1 MGFTPEQI
9 KGRIKSVAKQNNAD
23 ARTLMRI
30 YMMERFLERLA
41 QSEYRDNFIIKGGIL
56 VTAMIGVA
64 HRSTMDIDTS
74 MKNLNLSAE
83 DALRVVNQV
92 KDIDLDDGVSF
103 EVKDVSNIMD
113 EMEYPG
119 IRVTMNANVGR
130 LITPLKIDISTG
142 DVITPRAIEFNY
154 DLLLEDRSI
163 SLWSYN
169 LETILAEKLQ
179 TVLARGILNTRMRDF
194 YDIRILLDTYEDK
207 VNKAVLKDAFAA
219 TCKKRGTDHLQE
231 QAEEIIKIIEA
242 NTKSKF
248 VTDAMMWFDKFS
260 CKRSDLIITVGRD
273 LVETVERRFNGKNV
287 PKTVMI
293 NNWIDENEIYP
304 LESDNE
310 RVVAFKRKY
319 GLDGKFVIMYSGNIG
334 LYYDLENLIKVV
346 EKFGAGTK
354 TADGR
359 EVVFA
364 FVGAGSVLKT
374 LEDYVAEHNMENV
387 VFIPYQ
393 DKADLIYSLNAGDV
407 HWCVNAKGIKG
418 VSCPSKYYGL
428 ASAARPVIGV
438 LESGSE
444 IRCIIEDT
452 KGGLCCEPGE
462 YDKVEENIRWFI
474 NRLSKNYLDLL
485 VAVLMYHRGQAS
497 ID

>member
-30 YMMERFLERLA
+30 YMMERFLERLT

-163 SLWSYN
+163 KPWSYN

-194 YDIRILLDTYEDK
+194 YDIRMLVDTYEDK

-219 TCKKRGTDHLQE
+219 TCKKRGTDNLQE
-231 QAEEIIKIIEA
+231 QAEEIVKIIEA
-242 NTKSKF
+242 DEQIQVLWRAYQKKYSYAADIDYASVIRGVRKLM
-248 VTDAMMWFDKFS
+248 D
-260 CKRSDLIITVGRD
+260 
-273 LVETVERRFNGKNV
+273 
-287 PKTVMI
+287 
-293 NNWIDENEIYP
+293 WI
-304 LESDNE
+304 
-310 RVVAFKRKY
+310 R
-319 GLDGKFVIMYSGNIG
+319 
-334 LYYDLENLIKVV
+334 
-346 EKFGAGTK
+346 
-354 TADGR
+354 
-359 EVVFA
+359 
-364 FVGAGSVLKT
+364 
-374 LEDYVAEHNMENV
+374 
-387 VFIPYQ
+387 
-393 DKADLIYSLNAGDV
+393 
-407 HWCVNAKGIKG
+407 
-418 VSCPSKYYGL
+418 
-428 ASAARPVIGV
+428 
-438 LESGSE
+438 
-444 IRCIIEDT
+444 
-452 KGGLCCEPGE
+452 
-462 YDKVEENIRWFI
+462 
-474 NRLSKNYLDLL
+474 
-485 VAVLMYHRGQAS
+485 
-497 ID
+497 

>member
-56 VTAMIGVA
+56 VTEMIGVA

-83 DALRVVNQV
+83 DALRVVNRV

-103 EVKDVSNIMD
+103 DVKDVSNIMD

-194 YDIRILLDTYEDK
+194 YDIRMLLDTYEDK

-242 NTKSKF
+242 DEQLQVLWRAYQKKYSYAAEIDYASVISGVRKLM
-248 VTDAMMWFDKFS
+248 D
-260 CKRSDLIITVGRD
+260 
-273 LVETVERRFNGKNV
+273 
-287 PKTVMI
+287 
-293 NNWIDENEIYP
+293 WI
-304 LESDNE
+304 
-310 RVVAFKRKY
+310 R
-319 GLDGKFVIMYSGNIG
+319 
-334 LYYDLENLIKVV
+334 
-346 EKFGAGTK
+346 
-354 TADGR
+354 
-359 EVVFA
+359 
-364 FVGAGSVLKT
+364 
-374 LEDYVAEHNMENV
+374 
-387 VFIPYQ
+387 
-393 DKADLIYSLNAGDV
+393 
-407 HWCVNAKGIKG
+407 
-418 VSCPSKYYGL
+418 
-428 ASAARPVIGV
+428 
-438 LESGSE
+438 
-444 IRCIIEDT
+444 
-452 KGGLCCEPGE
+452 
-462 YDKVEENIRWFI
+462 
-474 NRLSKNYLDLL
+474 
-485 VAVLMYHRGQAS
+485 
-497 ID
+497 

>member
-194 YDIRILLDTYEDK
+194 YDIRMLLDTYEDK

-242 NTKSKF
+242 DEQLQVLWRAYQKKYSYAAEIDFASVISGVRKLM
-248 VTDAMMWFDKFS
+248 D
-260 CKRSDLIITVGRD
+260 
-273 LVETVERRFNGKNV
+273 
-287 PKTVMI
+287 
-293 NNWIDENEIYP
+293 WI
-304 LESDNE
+304 
-310 RVVAFKRKY
+310 
-319 GLDGKFVIMYSGNIG
+319 
-334 LYYDLENLIKVV
+334 
-346 EKFGAGTK
+346 
-354 TADGR
+354 
-359 EVVFA
+359 
-364 FVGAGSVLKT
+364 
-374 LEDYVAEHNMENV
+374 
-387 VFIPYQ
+387 Q
-393 DKADLIYSLNAGDV
+393 
-407 HWCVNAKGIKG
+407 
-418 VSCPSKYYGL
+418 
-428 ASAARPVIGV
+428 
-438 LESGSE
+438 
-444 IRCIIEDT
+444 
-452 KGGLCCEPGE
+452 
-462 YDKVEENIRWFI
+462 
-474 NRLSKNYLDLL
+474 
-485 VAVLMYHRGQAS
+485 
-497 ID
+497 

>member
-30 YMMERFLERLA
+30 YIMERFLERLA

-194 YDIRILLDTYEDK
+194 YDIRMLLDTYEDK

-242 NTKSKF
+242 DEQLQVLWRAYQKKYSYAADIDYASVISGVRKLM
-248 VTDAMMWFDKFS
+248 D
-260 CKRSDLIITVGRD
+260 
-273 LVETVERRFNGKNV
+273 
-287 PKTVMI
+287 
-293 NNWIDENEIYP
+293 WI
-304 LESDNE
+304 
-310 RVVAFKRKY
+310 R
-319 GLDGKFVIMYSGNIG
+319 
-334 LYYDLENLIKVV
+334 
-346 EKFGAGTK
+346 
-354 TADGR
+354 
-359 EVVFA
+359 
-364 FVGAGSVLKT
+364 
-374 LEDYVAEHNMENV
+374 
-387 VFIPYQ
+387 
-393 DKADLIYSLNAGDV
+393 
-407 HWCVNAKGIKG
+407 
-418 VSCPSKYYGL
+418 
-428 ASAARPVIGV
+428 
-438 LESGSE
+438 
-444 IRCIIEDT
+444 
-452 KGGLCCEPGE
+452 
-462 YDKVEENIRWFI
+462 
-474 NRLSKNYLDLL
+474 
-485 VAVLMYHRGQAS
+485 
-497 ID
+497 

>member
-103 EVKDVSNIMD
+103 DVKDVSNIMD

-194 YDIRILLDTYEDK
+194 YDIRMLLDTYEDK

-219 TCKKRGTDHLQE
+219 TCKKRGTDNLQE

-242 NTKSKF
+242 
-248 VTDAMMWFDKFS
+248 
-260 CKRSDLIITVGRD
+260 
-273 LVETVERRFNGKNV
+273 
-287 PKTVMI
+287 
-293 NNWIDENEIYP
+293 DEQLQVLWRAY
-304 LESDNE
+304 
-310 RVVAFKRKY
+310 RK
-319 GLDGKFVIMYSGNIG
+319 KYS
-334 LYYDLENLIKVV
+334 Y
-346 EKFGAGTK
+346 
-354 TADGR
+354 
-359 EVVFA
+359 
-364 FVGAGSVLKT
+364 
-374 LEDYVAEHNMENV
+374 
-387 VFIPYQ
+387 
-393 DKADLIYSLNAGDV
+393 GDV
-407 HWCVNAKGIKG
+407 
-418 VSCPSKYYGL
+418 
-428 ASAARPVIGV
+428 
-438 LESGSE
+438 
-444 IRCIIEDT
+444 
-452 KGGLCCEPGE
+452 
-462 YDKVEENIRWFI
+462 
-474 NRLSKNYLDLL
+474 
-485 VAVLMYHRGQAS
+485 
-497 ID
+497 

>member
-103 EVKDVSNIMD
+103 DVKDVSNIMD

-194 YDIRILLDTYEDK
+194 YDIRMLLDTYEDK
-207 VNKAVLKDAFAA
+207 VNKAVLKDAFTA
-219 TCKKRGTDHLQE
+219 TCKKRETDHLQE

-242 NTKSKF
+242 DEQLQVLWRAYQKKYSYAAEIDYASVISGVRKLM
-248 VTDAMMWFDKFS
+248 D
-260 CKRSDLIITVGRD
+260 
-273 LVETVERRFNGKNV
+273 
-287 PKTVMI
+287 
-293 NNWIDENEIYP
+293 WI
-304 LESDNE
+304 
-310 RVVAFKRKY
+310 R
-319 GLDGKFVIMYSGNIG
+319 
-334 LYYDLENLIKVV
+334 
-346 EKFGAGTK
+346 
-354 TADGR
+354 
-359 EVVFA
+359 
-364 FVGAGSVLKT
+364 
-374 LEDYVAEHNMENV
+374 
-387 VFIPYQ
+387 
-393 DKADLIYSLNAGDV
+393 
-407 HWCVNAKGIKG
+407 
-418 VSCPSKYYGL
+418 
-428 ASAARPVIGV
+428 
-438 LESGSE
+438 
-444 IRCIIEDT
+444 
-452 KGGLCCEPGE
+452 
-462 YDKVEENIRWFI
+462 
-474 NRLSKNYLDLL
+474 
-485 VAVLMYHRGQAS
+485 
-497 ID
+497 

>member
-30 YMMERFLERLA
+30 YMMERFLERLT

-163 SLWSYN
+163 KLWSYN

-194 YDIRILLDTYEDK
+194 YDIRMLVDTYEDK

-242 NTKSKF
+242 DEQLQVLWRAYQKKYSY
-248 VTDAMMWFDKFS
+248 AA
-260 CKRSDLIITVGRD
+260 
-273 LVETVERRFNGKNV
+273 E
-287 PKTVMI
+287 
-293 NNWIDENEIYP
+293 IDYASVI
-304 LESDNE
+304 SG
-310 RVVAFKRKY
+310 VRK
-319 GLDGKFVIMYSGNIG
+319 
-334 LYYDLENLIKVV
+334 
-346 EKFGAGTK
+346 
-354 TADGR
+354 
-359 EVVFA
+359 
-364 FVGAGSVLKT
+364 
-374 LEDYVAEHNMENV
+374 
-387 VFIPYQ
+387 
-393 DKADLIYSLNAGDV
+393 
-407 HWCVNAKGIKG
+407 
-418 VSCPSKYYGL
+418 
-428 ASAARPVIGV
+428 
-438 LESGSE
+438 
-444 IRCIIEDT
+444 
-452 KGGLCCEPGE
+452 
-462 YDKVEENIRWFI
+462 
-474 NRLSKNYLDLL
+474 
-485 VAVLMYHRGQAS
+485 LMDS
-497 ID
+497 ISNH

>member
-103 EVKDVSNIMD
+103 DVKDVSNIMD

-194 YDIRILLDTYEDK
+194 YDIRMLLDTYEDK

-242 NTKSKF
+242 DSEDYQLIREDYSRQYDSLRTALQEAENKKVQVEQQIEEYLNMASHLEEHLDNFEFDIQLVKSLAQRIE
-248 VTDAMMWFDKFS
+248 VSADK
-260 CKRSDLIITVGRD
+260 RIRIIFGFRD
-273 LVETVERRFNGKNV
+273 VFAE
-287 PKTVMI
+287 
-293 NNWIDENEIYP
+293 
-304 LESDNE
+304 
-310 RVVAFKRKY
+310 
-319 GLDGKFVIMYSGNIG
+319 
-334 LYYDLENLIKVV
+334 V
-346 EKFGAGTK
+346 EK
-354 TADGR
+354 
-359 EVVFA
+359 E
-364 FVGAGSVLKT
+364 S
-374 LEDYVAEHNMENV
+374 AE
-387 VFIPYQ
+387 
-393 DKADLIYSLNAGDV
+393 K
-407 HWCVNAKGIKG
+407 
-418 VSCPSKYYGL
+418 
-428 ASAARPVIGV
+428 
-438 LESGSE
+438 
-444 IRCIIEDT
+444 
-452 KGGLCCEPGE
+452 
-462 YDKVEENIRWFI
+462 
-474 NRLSKNYLDLL
+474 
-485 VAVLMYHRGQAS
+485 
-497 ID
+497 

>member
-194 YDIRILLDTYEDK
+194 YDIRMLLDTYEDK

-242 NTKSKF
+242 NEQLQVLWKAYQKKYSYAADIDYASVISGVRKLM
-248 VTDAMMWFDKFS
+248 D
-260 CKRSDLIITVGRD
+260 
-273 LVETVERRFNGKNV
+273 
-287 PKTVMI
+287 
-293 NNWIDENEIYP
+293 WI
-304 LESDNE
+304 
-310 RVVAFKRKY
+310 R
-319 GLDGKFVIMYSGNIG
+319 
-334 LYYDLENLIKVV
+334 
-346 EKFGAGTK
+346 
-354 TADGR
+354 
-359 EVVFA
+359 
-364 FVGAGSVLKT
+364 
-374 LEDYVAEHNMENV
+374 
-387 VFIPYQ
+387 
-393 DKADLIYSLNAGDV
+393 
-407 HWCVNAKGIKG
+407 
-418 VSCPSKYYGL
+418 
-428 ASAARPVIGV
+428 
-438 LESGSE
+438 
-444 IRCIIEDT
+444 
-452 KGGLCCEPGE
+452 
-462 YDKVEENIRWFI
+462 
-474 NRLSKNYLDLL
+474 
-485 VAVLMYHRGQAS
+485 
-497 ID
+497 

>member
-103 EVKDVSNIMD
+103 DVKDVSNIMD

-194 YDIRILLDTYEDK
+194 YDIRMLLDTYEDK
-207 VNKAVLKDAFAA
+207 VNKVVLKEAFAA
-219 TCKKRGTDHLQE
+219 TCNKRGTDHLQE

-242 NTKSKF
+242 DEQLQVLWRAYQKKYSYAADIDYASVISGVRKLM
-248 VTDAMMWFDKFS
+248 D
-260 CKRSDLIITVGRD
+260 
-273 LVETVERRFNGKNV
+273 
-287 PKTVMI
+287 
-293 NNWIDENEIYP
+293 WI
-304 LESDNE
+304 
-310 RVVAFKRKY
+310 R
-319 GLDGKFVIMYSGNIG
+319 
-334 LYYDLENLIKVV
+334 
-346 EKFGAGTK
+346 
-354 TADGR
+354 
-359 EVVFA
+359 
-364 FVGAGSVLKT
+364 
-374 LEDYVAEHNMENV
+374 
-387 VFIPYQ
+387 
-393 DKADLIYSLNAGDV
+393 
-407 HWCVNAKGIKG
+407 
-418 VSCPSKYYGL
+418 
-428 ASAARPVIGV
+428 
-438 LESGSE
+438 
-444 IRCIIEDT
+444 
-452 KGGLCCEPGE
+452 
-462 YDKVEENIRWFI
+462 
-474 NRLSKNYLDLL
+474 
-485 VAVLMYHRGQAS
+485 
-497 ID
+497 

>member
-103 EVKDVSNIMD
+103 DVKDVSNIMD

-194 YDIRILLDTYEDK
+194 YDIRMLLDTYEDK

-231 QAEEIIKIIEA
+231 QAEEIIKVIEA
-242 NTKSKF
+242 NEQLQVLWRAYQKKYSYAAEIDYAS
-248 VTDAMMWFDKFS
+248 V
-260 CKRSDLIITVGRD
+260 I
-273 LVETVERRFNGKNV
+273 NGVRKL
-287 PKTVMI
+287 MD
-293 NNWIDENEIYP
+293 WI
-304 LESDNE
+304 
-310 RVVAFKRKY
+310 R
-319 GLDGKFVIMYSGNIG
+319 
-334 LYYDLENLIKVV
+334 
-346 EKFGAGTK
+346 
-354 TADGR
+354 
-359 EVVFA
+359 
-364 FVGAGSVLKT
+364 
-374 LEDYVAEHNMENV
+374 
-387 VFIPYQ
+387 
-393 DKADLIYSLNAGDV
+393 
-407 HWCVNAKGIKG
+407 
-418 VSCPSKYYGL
+418 
-428 ASAARPVIGV
+428 
-438 LESGSE
+438 
-444 IRCIIEDT
+444 
-452 KGGLCCEPGE
+452 
-462 YDKVEENIRWFI
+462 
-474 NRLSKNYLDLL
+474 
-485 VAVLMYHRGQAS
+485 
-497 ID
+497 

>member
-194 YDIRILLDTYEDK
+194 YDIRMLLDTYEDK

-242 NTKSKF
+242 DEQLRVLWRAYQKKYSYAAEIDYASVISGVRKLM
-248 VTDAMMWFDKFS
+248 DWIRFDK
-260 CKRSDLIITVGRD
+260 L
-273 LVETVERRFNGKNV
+273 
-287 PKTVMI
+287 
-293 NNWIDENEIYP
+293 P
-304 LESDNE
+304 L
-310 RVVAFKRKY
+310 K
-319 GLDGKFVIMYSGNIG
+319 
-334 LYYDLENLIKVV
+334 
-346 EKFGAGTK
+346 
-354 TADGR
+354 
-359 EVVFA
+359 
-364 FVGAGSVLKT
+364 
-374 LEDYVAEHNMENV
+374 
-387 VFIPYQ
+387 
-393 DKADLIYSLNAGDV
+393 
-407 HWCVNAKGIKG
+407 
-418 VSCPSKYYGL
+418 
-428 ASAARPVIGV
+428 
-438 LESGSE
+438 
-444 IRCIIEDT
+444 IE
-452 KGGLCCEPGE
+452 
-462 YDKVEENIRWFI
+462 
-474 NRLSKNYLDLL
+474 
-485 VAVLMYHRGQAS
+485 
-497 ID
+497 

>member
-103 EVKDVSNIMD
+103 DVKDVSNIMD

-194 YDIRILLDTYEDK
+194 YDIRMLLDTYEDK

-231 QAEEIIKIIEA
+231 QAEEIVKIIEA
-242 NTKSKF
+242 DEQIQVLWRAYQKKYSYAADIDYASVISGVRKLM
-248 VTDAMMWFDKFS
+248 D
-260 CKRSDLIITVGRD
+260 
-273 LVETVERRFNGKNV
+273 
-287 PKTVMI
+287 
-293 NNWIDENEIYP
+293 WI
-304 LESDNE
+304 
-310 RVVAFKRKY
+310 R
-319 GLDGKFVIMYSGNIG
+319 
-334 LYYDLENLIKVV
+334 
-346 EKFGAGTK
+346 
-354 TADGR
+354 
-359 EVVFA
+359 
-364 FVGAGSVLKT
+364 
-374 LEDYVAEHNMENV
+374 
-387 VFIPYQ
+387 
-393 DKADLIYSLNAGDV
+393 
-407 HWCVNAKGIKG
+407 
-418 VSCPSKYYGL
+418 
-428 ASAARPVIGV
+428 
-438 LESGSE
+438 
-444 IRCIIEDT
+444 
-452 KGGLCCEPGE
+452 
-462 YDKVEENIRWFI
+462 
-474 NRLSKNYLDLL
+474 
-485 VAVLMYHRGQAS
+485 
-497 ID
+497 

>member
-130 LITPLKIDISTG
+130 LMTPLKIDISTG

-194 YDIRILLDTYEDK
+194 YDIRMLLDTYEDK

-242 NTKSKF
+242 DEQLRVLWRAYQKKYSYAAEIDYASVISGVRKLM
-248 VTDAMMWFDKFS
+248 D
-260 CKRSDLIITVGRD
+260 
-273 LVETVERRFNGKNV
+273 
-287 PKTVMI
+287 
-293 NNWIDENEIYP
+293 WI
-304 LESDNE
+304 
-310 RVVAFKRKY
+310 R
-319 GLDGKFVIMYSGNIG
+319 
-334 LYYDLENLIKVV
+334 
-346 EKFGAGTK
+346 
-354 TADGR
+354 
-359 EVVFA
+359 
-364 FVGAGSVLKT
+364 
-374 LEDYVAEHNMENV
+374 
-387 VFIPYQ
+387 
-393 DKADLIYSLNAGDV
+393 
-407 HWCVNAKGIKG
+407 
-418 VSCPSKYYGL
+418 
-428 ASAARPVIGV
+428 
-438 LESGSE
+438 
-444 IRCIIEDT
+444 
-452 KGGLCCEPGE
+452 
-462 YDKVEENIRWFI
+462 
-474 NRLSKNYLDLL
+474 
-485 VAVLMYHRGQAS
+485 
-497 ID
+497 

>member
-1 MGFTPEQI
+1 MI
-9 KGRIKSVAKQNNAD
+9 KTARQLKDLIRNLSREKSAD
-23 ARTLMRI
+23 AQLLMRN

-83 DALRVVNQV
+83 DALRVVDQV

-194 YDIRILLDTYEDK
+194 YDIRMLLDTYEDK

-242 NTKSKF
+242 DEQLQVLWRAYQKKYSYAAEIDYASVISGVRKLM
-248 VTDAMMWFDKFS
+248 D
-260 CKRSDLIITVGRD
+260 
-273 LVETVERRFNGKNV
+273 
-287 PKTVMI
+287 
-293 NNWIDENEIYP
+293 WI
-304 LESDNE
+304 
-310 RVVAFKRKY
+310 R
-319 GLDGKFVIMYSGNIG
+319 
-334 LYYDLENLIKVV
+334 
-346 EKFGAGTK
+346 
-354 TADGR
+354 
-359 EVVFA
+359 
-364 FVGAGSVLKT
+364 
-374 LEDYVAEHNMENV
+374 
-387 VFIPYQ
+387 
-393 DKADLIYSLNAGDV
+393 
-407 HWCVNAKGIKG
+407 
-418 VSCPSKYYGL
+418 
-428 ASAARPVIGV
+428 
-438 LESGSE
+438 
-444 IRCIIEDT
+444 
-452 KGGLCCEPGE
+452 
-462 YDKVEENIRWFI
+462 
-474 NRLSKNYLDLL
+474 
-485 VAVLMYHRGQAS
+485 
-497 ID
+497 

>member
-30 YMMERFLERLA
+30 YMMEHFLERLA

-56 VTAMIGVA
+56 VTAMIGVV

-103 EVKDVSNIMD
+103 DVKDVSNIMD

-194 YDIRILLDTYEDK
+194 YDIRMLLDTYEDK

-242 NTKSKF
+242 
-248 VTDAMMWFDKFS
+248 
-260 CKRSDLIITVGRD
+260 
-273 LVETVERRFNGKNV
+273 
-287 PKTVMI
+287 
-293 NNWIDENEIYP
+293 DEQLQVLWRAYQKKYSYAAEI
-304 LESDNE
+304 
-310 RVVAFKRKY
+310 
-319 GLDGKFVIMYSGNIG
+319 
-334 LYYDLENLIKVV
+334 
-346 EKFGAGTK
+346 
-354 TADGR
+354 
-359 EVVFA
+359 
-364 FVGAGSVLKT
+364 
-374 LEDYVAEHNMENV
+374 DYVSV
-387 VFIPYQ
+387 I
-393 DKADLIYSLNAGDV
+393 S
-407 HWCVNAKGIKG
+407 G
-418 VSCPSKYYGL
+418 VRKL
-428 ASAARPVIGV
+428 MDW
-438 LESGSE
+438 
-444 IRCIIEDT
+444 IR
-452 KGGLCCEPGE
+452 
-462 YDKVEENIRWFI
+462 
-474 NRLSKNYLDLL
+474 
-485 VAVLMYHRGQAS
+485 
-497 ID
+497 

>member
-103 EVKDVSNIMD
+103 DVKDVSNIMD

-194 YDIRILLDTYEDK
+194 YDIRMLLDTYEDK

-231 QAEEIIKIIEA
+231 QAEEIIKVIEA
-242 NTKSKF
+242 NEQLQVLWRAYQKKYSYAADIDYASVISGVRKLM
-248 VTDAMMWFDKFS
+248 D
-260 CKRSDLIITVGRD
+260 
-273 LVETVERRFNGKNV
+273 
-287 PKTVMI
+287 
-293 NNWIDENEIYP
+293 WI
-304 LESDNE
+304 
-310 RVVAFKRKY
+310 R
-319 GLDGKFVIMYSGNIG
+319 
-334 LYYDLENLIKVV
+334 
-346 EKFGAGTK
+346 
-354 TADGR
+354 
-359 EVVFA
+359 
-364 FVGAGSVLKT
+364 
-374 LEDYVAEHNMENV
+374 
-387 VFIPYQ
+387 
-393 DKADLIYSLNAGDV
+393 
-407 HWCVNAKGIKG
+407 
-418 VSCPSKYYGL
+418 
-428 ASAARPVIGV
+428 
-438 LESGSE
+438 
-444 IRCIIEDT
+444 
-452 KGGLCCEPGE
+452 
-462 YDKVEENIRWFI
+462 
-474 NRLSKNYLDLL
+474 
-485 VAVLMYHRGQAS
+485 
-497 ID
+497 

>member
-119 IRVTMNANVGR
+119 IRVTMNANVGK
-130 LITPLKIDISTG
+130 LIMPLKIDISTG

-154 DLLLEDRSI
+154 DLLLENRSI

-194 YDIRILLDTYEDK
+194 YDIRMLLDTYEDK

-219 TCKKRGTDHLQE
+219 TCKKRGTDNLQE

-242 NTKSKF
+242 DEQLQVLWRAYQKKYSYAAEIDYASVISGVRKLM
-248 VTDAMMWFDKFS
+248 D
-260 CKRSDLIITVGRD
+260 
-273 LVETVERRFNGKNV
+273 
-287 PKTVMI
+287 
-293 NNWIDENEIYP
+293 WI
-304 LESDNE
+304 
-310 RVVAFKRKY
+310 R
-319 GLDGKFVIMYSGNIG
+319 
-334 LYYDLENLIKVV
+334 
-346 EKFGAGTK
+346 
-354 TADGR
+354 
-359 EVVFA
+359 
-364 FVGAGSVLKT
+364 
-374 LEDYVAEHNMENV
+374 
-387 VFIPYQ
+387 
-393 DKADLIYSLNAGDV
+393 
-407 HWCVNAKGIKG
+407 
-418 VSCPSKYYGL
+418 
-428 ASAARPVIGV
+428 
-438 LESGSE
+438 
-444 IRCIIEDT
+444 
-452 KGGLCCEPGE
+452 
-462 YDKVEENIRWFI
+462 
-474 NRLSKNYLDLL
+474 
-485 VAVLMYHRGQAS
+485 
-497 ID
+497 

>member
-30 YMMERFLERLA
+30 YMMERFLERLT

-163 SLWSYN
+163 KLWSYN

-194 YDIRILLDTYEDK
+194 YDIRMLVDTYEDK

-242 NTKSKF
+242 DEQLQVLWRAYQKKYSYAAEIDYASVISGVRKLM
-248 VTDAMMWFDKFS
+248 D
-260 CKRSDLIITVGRD
+260 
-273 LVETVERRFNGKNV
+273 
-287 PKTVMI
+287 
-293 NNWIDENEIYP
+293 WI
-304 LESDNE
+304 
-310 RVVAFKRKY
+310 R
-319 GLDGKFVIMYSGNIG
+319 
-334 LYYDLENLIKVV
+334 
-346 EKFGAGTK
+346 
-354 TADGR
+354 
-359 EVVFA
+359 
-364 FVGAGSVLKT
+364 
-374 LEDYVAEHNMENV
+374 
-387 VFIPYQ
+387 
-393 DKADLIYSLNAGDV
+393 
-407 HWCVNAKGIKG
+407 
-418 VSCPSKYYGL
+418 
-428 ASAARPVIGV
+428 
-438 LESGSE
+438 
-444 IRCIIEDT
+444 
-452 KGGLCCEPGE
+452 
-462 YDKVEENIRWFI
+462 
-474 NRLSKNYLDLL
+474 
-485 VAVLMYHRGQAS
+485 
-497 ID
+497 

>member
-92 KDIDLDDGVSF
+92 KDIDLDDGASF
-103 EVKDVSNIMD
+103 DVKDVSNIMD

-194 YDIRILLDTYEDK
+194 YDIRMLLDTYEDK

-242 NTKSKF
+242 DEQLQVLWRAYQKKYSYAAEIDYASVISGVRKLM
-248 VTDAMMWFDKFS
+248 D
-260 CKRSDLIITVGRD
+260 
-273 LVETVERRFNGKNV
+273 
-287 PKTVMI
+287 
-293 NNWIDENEIYP
+293 WI
-304 LESDNE
+304 
-310 RVVAFKRKY
+310 R
-319 GLDGKFVIMYSGNIG
+319 
-334 LYYDLENLIKVV
+334 
-346 EKFGAGTK
+346 
-354 TADGR
+354 
-359 EVVFA
+359 
-364 FVGAGSVLKT
+364 
-374 LEDYVAEHNMENV
+374 
-387 VFIPYQ
+387 
-393 DKADLIYSLNAGDV
+393 
-407 HWCVNAKGIKG
+407 
-418 VSCPSKYYGL
+418 
-428 ASAARPVIGV
+428 
-438 LESGSE
+438 
-444 IRCIIEDT
+444 
-452 KGGLCCEPGE
+452 
-462 YDKVEENIRWFI
+462 
-474 NRLSKNYLDLL
+474 
-485 VAVLMYHRGQAS
+485 
-497 ID
+497 

>member
-103 EVKDVSNIMD
+103 DVKDVSNIMD

-154 DLLLEDRSI
+154 DLLLENRSI

-194 YDIRILLDTYEDK
+194 YDIRMLLDTYEDK
-207 VNKAVLKDAFAA
+207 VNKVVLKDAFAA
-219 TCKKRGTDHLQE
+219 TCNKRGTDHLQE

-242 NTKSKF
+242 DEQLQVLWRAYQKKYSYAAEIDYAS
-248 VTDAMMWFDKFS
+248 V
-260 CKRSDLIITVGRD
+260 I
-273 LVETVERRFNGKNV
+273 NGVRKL
-287 PKTVMI
+287 M
-293 NNWIDENEIYP
+293 NWI
-304 LESDNE
+304 
-310 RVVAFKRKY
+310 R
-319 GLDGKFVIMYSGNIG
+319 
-334 LYYDLENLIKVV
+334 
-346 EKFGAGTK
+346 
-354 TADGR
+354 
-359 EVVFA
+359 
-364 FVGAGSVLKT
+364 
-374 LEDYVAEHNMENV
+374 
-387 VFIPYQ
+387 
-393 DKADLIYSLNAGDV
+393 
-407 HWCVNAKGIKG
+407 
-418 VSCPSKYYGL
+418 
-428 ASAARPVIGV
+428 
-438 LESGSE
+438 
-444 IRCIIEDT
+444 
-452 KGGLCCEPGE
+452 
-462 YDKVEENIRWFI
+462 
-474 NRLSKNYLDLL
+474 
-485 VAVLMYHRGQAS
+485 
-497 ID
+497 

>member
-142 DVITPRAIEFNY
+142 NVITPRAIEFNY

-194 YDIRILLDTYEDK
+194 YDIRMLLDTYEDK

-242 NTKSKF
+242 DEQLQVLWRAYQKKYSYAAEIDYASVISGVRKLM
-248 VTDAMMWFDKFS
+248 D
-260 CKRSDLIITVGRD
+260 
-273 LVETVERRFNGKNV
+273 
-287 PKTVMI
+287 
-293 NNWIDENEIYP
+293 WI
-304 LESDNE
+304 
-310 RVVAFKRKY
+310 R
-319 GLDGKFVIMYSGNIG
+319 
-334 LYYDLENLIKVV
+334 
-346 EKFGAGTK
+346 
-354 TADGR
+354 
-359 EVVFA
+359 
-364 FVGAGSVLKT
+364 
-374 LEDYVAEHNMENV
+374 
-387 VFIPYQ
+387 
-393 DKADLIYSLNAGDV
+393 
-407 HWCVNAKGIKG
+407 
-418 VSCPSKYYGL
+418 
-428 ASAARPVIGV
+428 
-438 LESGSE
+438 
-444 IRCIIEDT
+444 
-452 KGGLCCEPGE
+452 
-462 YDKVEENIRWFI
+462 
-474 NRLSKNYLDLL
+474 
-485 VAVLMYHRGQAS
+485 
-497 ID
+497 

>member
-194 YDIRILLDTYEDK
+194 YDIRMLLDTYEDK

-219 TCKKRGTDHLQE
+219 TCNKRGTDHLQE

-242 NTKSKF
+242 DEQLRVLWRAYQKKCSYAAEIDYASVISGVRKLM
-248 VTDAMMWFDKFS
+248 D
-260 CKRSDLIITVGRD
+260 
-273 LVETVERRFNGKNV
+273 
-287 PKTVMI
+287 
-293 NNWIDENEIYP
+293 WI
-304 LESDNE
+304 
-310 RVVAFKRKY
+310 R
-319 GLDGKFVIMYSGNIG
+319 
-334 LYYDLENLIKVV
+334 
-346 EKFGAGTK
+346 
-354 TADGR
+354 
-359 EVVFA
+359 
-364 FVGAGSVLKT
+364 
-374 LEDYVAEHNMENV
+374 
-387 VFIPYQ
+387 
-393 DKADLIYSLNAGDV
+393 
-407 HWCVNAKGIKG
+407 
-418 VSCPSKYYGL
+418 
-428 ASAARPVIGV
+428 
-438 LESGSE
+438 
-444 IRCIIEDT
+444 
-452 KGGLCCEPGE
+452 
-462 YDKVEENIRWFI
+462 
-474 NRLSKNYLDLL
+474 
-485 VAVLMYHRGQAS
+485 
-497 ID
+497 

>member
-64 HRSTMDIDTS
+64 LRSTMDIDTS

-83 DALRVVNQV
+83 DALRVVNRV

-103 EVKDVSNIMD
+103 DVKDVSNIMD

-194 YDIRILLDTYEDK
+194 YDIRMLLDTYEDK

-242 NTKSKF
+242 DEQLQVLWRAYQKKYSYAAEIDYASVISGVRKLM
-248 VTDAMMWFDKFS
+248 D
-260 CKRSDLIITVGRD
+260 
-273 LVETVERRFNGKNV
+273 
-287 PKTVMI
+287 
-293 NNWIDENEIYP
+293 WI
-304 LESDNE
+304 
-310 RVVAFKRKY
+310 R
-319 GLDGKFVIMYSGNIG
+319 
-334 LYYDLENLIKVV
+334 
-346 EKFGAGTK
+346 
-354 TADGR
+354 
-359 EVVFA
+359 
-364 FVGAGSVLKT
+364 
-374 LEDYVAEHNMENV
+374 
-387 VFIPYQ
+387 
-393 DKADLIYSLNAGDV
+393 
-407 HWCVNAKGIKG
+407 
-418 VSCPSKYYGL
+418 
-428 ASAARPVIGV
+428 
-438 LESGSE
+438 
-444 IRCIIEDT
+444 
-452 KGGLCCEPGE
+452 
-462 YDKVEENIRWFI
+462 
-474 NRLSKNYLDLL
+474 
-485 VAVLMYHRGQAS
+485 
-497 ID
+497 

>member
-83 DALRVVNQV
+83 DALRVVNRV

-103 EVKDVSNIMD
+103 DVKDVSNIMD

-194 YDIRILLDTYEDK
+194 YDIRMLVDTYEDK

-231 QAEEIIKIIEA
+231 QAEEIVKIIEA
-242 NTKSKF
+242 DEQIQVLWRAYQKKYSYAADIDYASVIRGVRKLM
-248 VTDAMMWFDKFS
+248 D
-260 CKRSDLIITVGRD
+260 
-273 LVETVERRFNGKNV
+273 
-287 PKTVMI
+287 
-293 NNWIDENEIYP
+293 WI
-304 LESDNE
+304 
-310 RVVAFKRKY
+310 R
-319 GLDGKFVIMYSGNIG
+319 
-334 LYYDLENLIKVV
+334 
-346 EKFGAGTK
+346 
-354 TADGR
+354 
-359 EVVFA
+359 
-364 FVGAGSVLKT
+364 
-374 LEDYVAEHNMENV
+374 
-387 VFIPYQ
+387 
-393 DKADLIYSLNAGDV
+393 
-407 HWCVNAKGIKG
+407 
-418 VSCPSKYYGL
+418 
-428 ASAARPVIGV
+428 
-438 LESGSE
+438 
-444 IRCIIEDT
+444 
-452 KGGLCCEPGE
+452 
-462 YDKVEENIRWFI
+462 
-474 NRLSKNYLDLL
+474 
-485 VAVLMYHRGQAS
+485 
-497 ID
+497 

>member
-103 EVKDVSNIMD
+103 DVKDVSNIMD

-194 YDIRILLDTYEDK
+194 YDIRMLLDTYEDK
-207 VNKAVLKDAFAA
+207 VNKVVLKDAFAA
-219 TCKKRGTDHLQE
+219 TCNKRGTDHLQE

-242 NTKSKF
+242 DEQLQVLWRAYQKKYSYATEIDYAS
-248 VTDAMMWFDKFS
+248 V
-260 CKRSDLIITVGRD
+260 I
-273 LVETVERRFNGKNV
+273 NGVRKL
-287 PKTVMI
+287 M
-293 NNWIDENEIYP
+293 NWI
-304 LESDNE
+304 
-310 RVVAFKRKY
+310 R
-319 GLDGKFVIMYSGNIG
+319 
-334 LYYDLENLIKVV
+334 
-346 EKFGAGTK
+346 
-354 TADGR
+354 
-359 EVVFA
+359 
-364 FVGAGSVLKT
+364 
-374 LEDYVAEHNMENV
+374 
-387 VFIPYQ
+387 
-393 DKADLIYSLNAGDV
+393 
-407 HWCVNAKGIKG
+407 
-418 VSCPSKYYGL
+418 
-428 ASAARPVIGV
+428 
-438 LESGSE
+438 
-444 IRCIIEDT
+444 
-452 KGGLCCEPGE
+452 
-462 YDKVEENIRWFI
+462 
-474 NRLSKNYLDLL
+474 
-485 VAVLMYHRGQAS
+485 
-497 ID
+497 

>member
-103 EVKDVSNIMD
+103 DVKDVSNIMD

-130 LITPLKIDISTG
+130 LMTPLKIDISTG

-194 YDIRILLDTYEDK
+194 YDIRMLLDTYEDK

-242 NTKSKF
+242 DEQLQALWRAYQKKYSYAAEIDYAS
-248 VTDAMMWFDKFS
+248 V
-260 CKRSDLIITVGRD
+260 IRD
-273 LVETVERRFNGKNV
+273 VRKL
-287 PKTVMI
+287 MD
-293 NNWIDENEIYP
+293 WI
-304 LESDNE
+304 
-310 RVVAFKRKY
+310 R
-319 GLDGKFVIMYSGNIG
+319 
-334 LYYDLENLIKVV
+334 
-346 EKFGAGTK
+346 
-354 TADGR
+354 
-359 EVVFA
+359 
-364 FVGAGSVLKT
+364 
-374 LEDYVAEHNMENV
+374 
-387 VFIPYQ
+387 
-393 DKADLIYSLNAGDV
+393 
-407 HWCVNAKGIKG
+407 
-418 VSCPSKYYGL
+418 
-428 ASAARPVIGV
+428 
-438 LESGSE
+438 
-444 IRCIIEDT
+444 
-452 KGGLCCEPGE
+452 
-462 YDKVEENIRWFI
+462 
-474 NRLSKNYLDLL
+474 
-485 VAVLMYHRGQAS
+485 
-497 ID
+497 